1 MRMNK
6 MAHENL
12 ELLLAGVGG
21 QGIVFAGQILMEAAL
36 RQGYKVYGFEEHGMA
51 RRGGA
56 VASHIRFGE
65 NIFTP
70 LIPIGKGNVL
80 AAFEPAEALRH
91 IQFIGPHATIILNT
105 KSVIPSS
112 VSTGKHTY
120 PNIEEIIHVFEDHG
134 NKVLS
139 LDATTLAEES
149 GNSIAM
155 NVVMLGAICKSDVFP
170 LPKDD
175 IKDVIKKRSPSYSR
189 EINLKAFD
197 YGFTKIEDE

>member
-1 MRMNK
+1 
-6 MAHENL
+6 MAQKNL
-12 ELLLAGVGG
+12 DILLAGVGG
-21 QGIVFAGQILMEAAL
+21 QGIVFAGQILMQAAL
-36 RQGYKVYGFEEHGMA
+36 RQEYKVYGFEEHGMA

-70 LIPIGKGNVL
+70 LIPIGRGNIL

-91 IQFIGPHATIILNT
+91 IQFIGPDATIILNT

-120 PNIEEIIHVFEDHG
+120 PKIEDIIHVFKD
-134 NKVLS
+134 NSKKVIS
-139 LDATTLAEES
+139 LDATSLAEEA
-149 GNSIAM
+149 GNPIAM
-155 NVVMLGAICKSDVFP
+155 NVVMLGAICRSDVFP

-175 IKDVIKKRSPSYSR
+175 ILEVIKKRSPSYSR
-189 EINLKAFD
+189 DINLKAFD
-197 YGFTKIEDE
+197 KGFTQTEVD